1 METDALIV
9 KVASEIT
16 LLSTLSIFITQL
28 LDKKGQAG
36 ALMMNGLKCLLS
48 SRCFVFIHLKY
59 FAVLLSHDPFHT
71 NSTILLCIVLLCT
84 VYCITVLLYITVIN
98 QHHKY
103 WSYWIFILYFAG
115 TLGFLRFS
123 VCGGLW
129 GGYCCNKGSSEQEER
144 RKIEVMVW
152 QWRVHPSYSATID
165 SKINTCAG
173 CVVISDWCGSSSFL
187 QAGCYFTS
195 LLERWIAA
203 FIESQDDKPRH

>member
-59 FAVLLSHDPFHT
+59 FVVLLSHDPFHT

-115 TLGFLRFS
+115 TSGFLRFS
-123 VCGGLW
+123 VCVWGYGGVTFATKDLQSR
-129 GGYCCNKGSSEQEER
+129 KKEER
-144 RKIEVMVW
+144 SRSWSGSEESTLHI
-152 QWRVHPSYSATID
+152 QPSLIQRSIRVRGVLSSLTD
-165 SKINTCAG
+165 
-173 CVVISDWCGSSSFL
+173 VVLLLFSRL
-187 QAGCYFTS
+187 AVTS
-195 LLERWIAA
+195 PA
-203 FIESQDDKPRH
+203 F